1 MTSAIY
7 QWQRLGLS
15 QAFSLNFQFH
25 RRDPTALKPEF
36 FYRRPVLNIP
46 FSALAAVPGMPFRW
60 IKPTFHL
67 SSDSLADSNPEWFD
81 VYDSQNQSQQM
92 SPKHQTEFDFDF
104 GDANWDY

>member
-1 MTSAIY
+1 MKFSPEKRNSKTHLTFSVEI
-7 QWQRLGLS
+7 QTEHFRFEVCFETGL
-15 QAFSLNFQFH
+15 L
-25 RRDPTALKPEF
+25 
-36 FYRRPVLNIP
+36 YRGPVLNIM

-92 SPKHQTEFDFDF
+92 SPKHQTEFDFEF
-104 GDANWDY
+104 DANWDY

>member
-1 MTSAIY
+1 M
-7 QWQRLGLS
+7 
-15 QAFSLNFQFH
+15 
-25 RRDPTALKPEF
+25 
-36 FYRRPVLNIP
+36 YRGPVLNIP

-92 SPKHQTEFDFDF
+92 SPKHQTEFEF
-104 GDANWDY
+104 DANWDY